1 MSMGTARTLL
11 PFISAV
17 LAFGCSDRPEDAD
30 RATGAASLRQ
40 VVAVTSGPAQLLAA
54 AALGPD
60 RVEPVAPTGIPL
72 DRWRP
77 DDRALDAM
85 VSARRV
91 LVLGDEAEPWL
102 QRAGLPP
109 SRTTRLEAAV
119 PEELWIEVGS
129 FTHTHGG
136 GESHT
141 HGGVVAETW
150 TDPDLLRAM
159 AQRSNDQLRSAL
171 ESGGAAPP
179 PGSLDGRID
188 EYAAELTAL
197 AAALDGRA
205 LIATHHGMEY
215 LCRWAGIRLEV
226 TELEL
231 DGSGAPPNDAAVR
244 ELAELA
250 GQEGAHAG
258 VLVWPGRLDPTFA
271 EMAQQELGLR
281 SVDFK
286 LGGTL
291 SDRDTLTRLTQSAA
305 RLRAAIA
312 PE

>member
-1 MSMGTARTLL
+1 MGTARNLL
-11 PFISAV
+11 FLSAV
-17 LAFGCSDRPEDAD
+17 IAFGCSDPSGN
-30 RATGAASLRQ
+30 ATEVPGTASLKQ
-40 VVAVTSGPAQLLAA
+40 VVAVTSGPAELLAA
-54 AALGPD
+54 AAVGQAH
-60 RVEPVAPTGIPL
+60 VERAAPSGAAL

-77 DDRALDAM
+77 DDGALDAM

-109 SRTTRLEAAV
+109 SRTVRLEAAV
-119 PEELWIEVGS
+119 QGEVWIEVGS

-159 AQRSNDQLRSAL
+159 ARRSDVQLRSAL
-171 ESGGAAPP
+171 EGGGAAPP
-179 PGSLDGRID
+179 PGGLDGRID
-188 EYAAELTAL
+188 AYAAELTAL

-231 DGSGAPPNDAAVR
+231 DGSGVPPNDAAVR

-258 VLVWPGRLDPTFA
+258 VLVWPGWLDPTFA

-281 SVDFK
+281 SVDFD
-286 LGGTL
+286 LGSTL

>member
-1 MSMGTARTLL
+1 MSIGTARTLL
-11 PFISAV
+11 PILSAV
-17 LAFGCSDRPEDAD
+17 VAFGCSDRPEDAKE
-30 RATGAASLRQ
+30 ATSLRQ
-40 VVAVTSGPAQLLAA
+40 VVAVTSGPAELLAA
-54 AALGPD
+54 AAVGPA
-60 RVEPVAPTGIPL
+60 RVERVAPRGVPL

-77 DDRALDAM
+77 DEEALEAM

-109 SRTTRLEAAV
+109 SRTARLEAAV
-119 PEELWIEVGS
+119 PEALWIEVGS

-150 TDPDLLRAM
+150 TDPDLLRVM
-159 AQRSNDQLRSAL
+159 AQRSDVRLRSAL
-171 ESGGAAPP
+171 AGGGAAPP

-188 EYAAELTAL
+188 AYAAELTAL

-231 DGSGAPPNDAAVR
+231 DGSGVAPNDAAVR

-258 VLVWPGRLDPTFA
+258 VLVWPGQLDPTFA
-271 EMAQQELGLR
+271 EMAQQDLGLR
-281 SVDFK
+281 SVDFD
-286 LGGTL
+286 LGGPL
-291 SDRDTLTRLTQSAA
+291 ADRDTLTRLTQSAT

>member
-1 MSMGTARTLL
+1 MGTVRTLL
-11 PFISAV
+11 LSTAIA
-17 LAFGCSDRPEDAD
+17 LCGCSDQ
-30 RATGAASLRQ
+30 RAGTEGAPGTTPLRS
-40 VVAVTSGPAQLLAA
+40 VVAVTSGPAELLAA
-54 AALGPD
+54 AAVGQA
-60 RVEPVAPTGIPL
+60 RVERVAPSGIPL

-77 DDRALDAM
+77 DDGALDAM

-91 LVLGDEAEPWL
+91 LVLGDEGEPWL

-109 SRTTRLEAAV
+109 SRTARLEAAV
-119 PEELWIEVGS
+119 PVERWIEVGS

-141 HGGVVAETW
+141 HGGVVVETW

-159 AQRSNDQLRSAL
+159 ARRSAVQLRSAL
-171 ESGGAAPP
+171 EGGGAAPP
-179 PGSLDGRID
+179 PGGLDGRID
-188 EYAAELTAL
+188 AYAAELTAL

-231 DGSGAPPNDAAVR
+231 EGSGAPPNDAAVR

-250 GQEGAHAG
+250 GQEGAQAG

-281 SVDFK
+281 SVDFD

-291 SDRDTLTRLTQSAA
+291 SDRDTLTRLTQSVA

>member
-1 MSMGTARTLL
+1 MGTARNLL
-11 PFISAV
+11 SLAAV
-17 LAFGCSDRPEDAD
+17 IALGCAD
-30 RATGAASLRQ
+30 RSGSATEVPGTASLRP
-40 VVAVTSGPAQLLAA
+40 VVAVTSGPAELLAA
-54 AALGPD
+54 AVVGQA
-60 RVEPVAPTGIPL
+60 RVERAAPSGVPL

-77 DDRALDAM
+77 DDGALDAM

-109 SRTTRLEAAV
+109 SRTVRLDAAIPEAS
-119 PEELWIEVGS
+119 WIEVGS

-141 HGGVVAETW
+141 HGGVVAEAW

-159 AQRSNDQLRSAL
+159 ARRCEQQLGSVL
-171 ESGGAAPP
+171 EGSEAAAPP
-179 PGSLDGRID
+179 AALDARID
-188 EYAAELTAL
+188 AYAAELRAL
-197 AAALDGRA
+197 AEALDGRA

-215 LCRWAGIRLEV
+215 LCRWAGIGLEV

-244 ELAELA
+244 DLAELA
-250 GQEGAHAG
+250 GQPGAQGG

-281 SVDFK
+281 SVDFD
-286 LGGTL
+286 LGGPL
-291 SDRDTLTRLTQSAA
+291 SDGDTLTRLTQSAA

>member
-1 MSMGTARTLL
+1 MGTVRTLL
-11 PFISAV
+11 LSTAIA
-17 LAFGCSDRPEDAD
+17 LCGCSDQLAGTE
-30 RATGAASLRQ
+30 GAHGTTPLRS
-40 VVAVTSGPAQLLAA
+40 VVAVTSGPAELLAA
-54 AALGPD
+54 AAVGQA
-60 RVEPVAPTGIPL
+60 RVERVAPSGIPL

-77 DDRALDAM
+77 DDGARDAM

-91 LVLGDEAEPWL
+91 LVLGDEGEPWL

-109 SRTTRLEAAV
+109 SRTARLEAAV
-119 PEELWIEVGS
+119 PVERWIEVGS

-141 HGGVVAETW
+141 HGGVVVETW

-159 AQRSNDQLRSAL
+159 ARRSAVQLRSAL
-171 ESGGAAPP
+171 EGGGAAPP
-179 PGSLDGRID
+179 PGGLDGRID
-188 EYAAELTAL
+188 AYAAELTAL

-231 DGSGAPPNDAAVR
+231 EGSGAPPNDAAVR

-250 GQEGAHAG
+250 GQEGAQAG

-281 SVDFK
+281 SVDFD

-291 SDRDTLTRLTQSAA
+291 SDRDTLTRLTQSVA

>member
-1 MSMGTARTLL
+1 MGTVRTLL
-11 PFISAV
+11 LSTAIA
-17 LAFGCSDRPEDAD
+17 LCGCSDR
-30 RATGAASLRQ
+30 RAGSEGAPGTTALRS
-40 VVAVTSGPAQLLAA
+40 VVAVTSGPAELLAA
-54 AALGPD
+54 AAVGPD
-60 RVEPVAPTGIPL
+60 RVERVAPKGAPL

-77 DDRALDAM
+77 DDGALDAL

-109 SRTTRLEAAV
+109 SRTARLEAAV
-119 PEELWIEVGS
+119 PEGRWIEVGS

-141 HGGVVAETW
+141 HGGVVAATW

-159 AQRSNDQLRSAL
+159 ALRSDEQLRGAL
-171 ESGGAAPP
+171 GGGEAAQLPA
-179 PGSLDGRID
+179 GLEGRID
-188 EYAAELTAL
+188 AYAAELKAL

-231 DGSGAPPNDAAVR
+231 DGTGAPPNDAAVR

-250 GQEGAHAG
+250 GLEGVHAG

-281 SVDFK
+281 SVDFD

-291 SDRDTLTRLTQSAA
+291 SDRDTLTRLTRSAVS
-305 RLRAAIA
+305 LRAAIE